1 MSRFESVLILKLDD
15 YKLYFLN
22 HDVVLCAVL
31 YFSPAAVPAGKVT
44 EGLAESNVSLPPG
57 GWLPQPVHRDQL
69 RAQRSVT
76 NMGSL

>member
-1 MSRFESVLILKLDD
+1 MDNIASCYIARRCLCMSRFESVLILKLDD

-57 GWLPQPVHRDQL
+57 G
-69 RAQRSVT
+69 
-76 NMGSL
+76 